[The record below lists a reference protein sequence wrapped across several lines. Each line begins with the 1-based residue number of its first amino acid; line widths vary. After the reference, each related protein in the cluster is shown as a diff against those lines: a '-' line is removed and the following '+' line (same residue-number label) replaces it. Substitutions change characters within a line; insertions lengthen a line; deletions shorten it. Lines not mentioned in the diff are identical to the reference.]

1 MWAPPLASQDILGCC
16 GPGEVVSGIFRAS
29 LNYVLKDPGSAG
41 MLATPDFGVPLEDEV
56 LREASV
62 VRDWALHLVHPRWQQ
77 VPHVSPV
84 F

>member
-1 MWAPPLASQDILGCC
+1 MWGPPLASQDILGCC
-16 GPGEVVSGIFRAS
+16 GPGEEPVSGIFRS
-29 LNYVLKDPGSAG
+29 SGISEDPGRAG

-62 VRDWALHLVHPRWQQ
+62 VRDWALHLVHPRRQQ